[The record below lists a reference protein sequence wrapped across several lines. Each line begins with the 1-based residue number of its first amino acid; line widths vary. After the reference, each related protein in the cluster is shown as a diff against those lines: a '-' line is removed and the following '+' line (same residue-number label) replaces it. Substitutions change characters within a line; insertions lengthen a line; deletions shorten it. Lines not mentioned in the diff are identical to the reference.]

1 MARVSTK
8 PRFCQIPWVGANQ
21 CNCSSGPGVSATIPD
36 PDSPMVFLTWAWGYH
51 FARCFPAP
59 CCPSRARI
67 PCASQ
72 CPCPSHAGRAGTVG
86 SGPAVPVARLQVNYV
101 GRSKVFLP
109 YYFYKEPLQNY
120 PVSVPVG
127 DNLSFPRK
135 GACTETQNLGDAGC
149 TWKRLP
155 TSRMLYVPATQYSVL
170 LRLNGGGGRENGDF
184 AFFSLLTTA
193 HVLSMHPTLTSGVR
207 TPLTSQVWLRPA
219 RRRVEHHGHQ
229 RRTPRR
235 AGEPPRGDRPHH
247 EKHRQL
253 QQGPRRPRLLPHPAL
268 LRLLSNGAAR
278 A

>member
-1 MARVSTK
+1 MSVS
-8 PRFCQIPWVGANQ
+8 R
-21 CNCSSGPGVSATIPD
+21 
-36 PDSPMVFLTWAWGYH
+36 
-51 FARCFPAP
+51 R
-59 CCPSRARI
+59 
-67 PCASQ
+67 
-72 CPCPSHAGRAGTVG
+72 
-86 SGPAVPVARLQVNYV
+86 QVNFV

-109 YYFYKEPLQNY
+109 YYFYKEPMQDY
-120 PVSVPVG
+120 PVSVPAG

-219 RRRVEHHGHQ
+219 RRRVEHHGVPASH
-229 RRTPRR
+229 REEIGHTMKNIDSFNKARDGLDFFRTPRCC
-235 AGEPPRGDRPHH
+235 GC
-247 EKHRQL
+247 
-253 QQGPRRPRLLPHPAL
+253 
-268 LRLLSNGAAR
+268 
-278 A
+278 